1 MASIKQQA
9 FTIILGTIA
18 TPPNFFSAVKKPN
31 TSIRRLSRRHGIDVG
46 FRFDKRKS
54 VPWKRTCSKKRQ
66 KELERNDKREDD
78 NIPSYTIQSNHQM
91 NIFQPNEQPT
101 RSLKITLNKLNGSE
115 KKDDPPLPTNIIPG
129 CSPNTLIDQLEIQMS
144 TMRTPE
150 KKIVCC
156 RLQNLFPKPP
166 STPPPLNIAH
176 KFVQKLEQADS
187 PLKKEMFNVVEQ
199 SLPRKPPPPPIS
211 PMVQA
216 TNFAQQ
222 LEQYNTP
229 LRDDMFNTVKKSFSS
244 KQLSSP
250 PLPMI
255 LAQKFAQRLEH
266 VGTPLREEMFH
277 TVKQSVR
284 KKQKNPFE
292 SPNKANIFR
301 RPD

>member
-101 RSLKITLNKLNGSE
+101 RSLKITLNKLNGSK
-115 KKDDPPLPTNIIPG
+115 KKDNPPLPTNIIPG
-129 CSPNTLIDQLEIQMS
+129 CSPNTLTDQLEIQMS
-144 TMRTPE
+144 TIRTPE
-150 KKIVCC
+150 KKIVCY

-166 STPPPLNIAH
+166 STLPSLNIAH
-176 KFVQKLEQADS
+176 KFVQKLEQANS
-187 PLKKEMFNVVEQ
+187 PLKKEMFNVVE
-199 SLPRKPPPPPIS
+199 
-211 PMVQA
+211 
-216 TNFAQQ
+216 
-222 LEQYNTP
+222 
-229 LRDDMFNTVKKSFSS
+229 
-244 KQLSSP
+244 
-250 PLPMI
+250 
-255 LAQKFAQRLEH
+255 
-266 VGTPLREEMFH
+266 
-277 TVKQSVR
+277 
-284 KKQKNPFE
+284 
-292 SPNKANIFR
+292 
-301 RPD
+301 